1 MHTIIACIDGSA
13 STEAISLAGAWASQ
27 RLAQPL
33 TLLHALEKPATPPAA
48 DLSGAIGLGSREH
61 LLEEL
66 TALDERR
73 ERLALEHGKHLLQA
87 AEAVARGAGA
97 AEVTQRQRHGDLV
110 STLADL
116 EDDTRLVILGRQGED
131 HAAEANAI
139 GSHLESVVRRIQ
151 RPILVTLQAFRPPR
165 SFMIAFDGSA
175 TAQKALDRVAGSPL
189 LAGLP
194 CHLVSVGPLTDD
206 QRRQVAEATGALE
219 AAGFAVTV
227 ATLEGDVQSTWNR
240 YHREQQVDLMVM
252 GAWGHS
258 RIRQF
263 FVGSNTTRMLSQ
275 AEMTLLLLR

>member
-27 RLAQPL
+27 RLEQPL

-87 AEAVARGAGA
+87 AEATARAAGA
-97 AEVTQRQRHGDLV
+97 AEVTQRQRHDDLV
-110 STLADL
+110 GSLAEL
-116 EDDTRLVILGRQGED
+116 EEEARLVILGRQGED
-131 HAAEANAI
+131 HAAEQHAI

-151 RPILVTLQAFRPPR
+151 RPILVTLRAFRPPR

-175 TAQKALDRVAGSPL
+175 TAQKALSRVAGSPL

-194 CHLVSVGPLTDD
+194 CHLVSVGPLSDE
-206 QRRQVAEATGALE
+206 QQHQVNEATATLSS
-219 AAGFAVTV
+219 AGFSVTT
-227 ATLEGDVQSTWNR
+227 ATLEGEVQTALNR

>member
-87 AEAVARGAGA
+87 AEAVARRAGA

-151 RPILVTLQAFRPPR
+151 RPILVTLQVFRPPR

-194 CHLVSVGPLTDD
+194 CHLVSVGPLTED
-206 QRRQVAEATGALE
+206 QRRQVAEATGALQ

-227 ATLEGDVQSTWNR
+227 ATLEGDVQSTLNR

>member
-13 STEAISLAGAWASQ
+13 STGAISLAGAWASQ
-27 RLAQPL
+27 RLEQPL
-33 TLLHALEKPATPPAA
+33 TLLHALEKPPAPPAA
-48 DLSGAIGLGSREH
+48 DLSGTIGLGSREQ

-73 ERLALEHGKHLLQA
+73 EKVALEHGKHLLQA
-87 AEAVARGAGA
+87 AETTAREAGA
-97 AEVTQRQRHGDLV
+97 ANVTQRQRHGDLV
-110 STLADL
+110 GTLADL
-116 EDDTRLVILGRQGED
+116 EADTRLVILGRQGED
-131 HAAEANAI
+131 HAAEAHAI
-139 GSHLESVVRRIQ
+139 GSHLESVVRRIH

-175 TAQKALDRVAGSPL
+175 TAQKALNSVAGSPL

-194 CHLVSVGPLTDD
+194 CHLVSVGPLSDE
-206 QRRQVAEATGALE
+206 QQRQVTQAHTVLMD
-219 AAGFAVTV
+219 AGFQVTV
-227 ATLEGDVQSTWNR
+227 ATLEGEVQGALNR

>member
-1 MHTIIACIDGSA
+1 
-13 STEAISLAGAWASQ
+13 
-27 RLAQPL
+27 
-33 TLLHALEKPATPPAA
+33 
-48 DLSGAIGLGSREH
+48 
-61 LLEEL
+61 
-66 TALDERR
+66 
-73 ERLALEHGKHLLQA
+73 
-87 AEAVARGAGA
+87 
-97 AEVTQRQRHGDLV
+97 
-110 STLADL
+110 
-116 EDDTRLVILGRQGED
+116 
-131 HAAEANAI
+131 
-139 GSHLESVVRRIQ
+139 
-151 RPILVTLQAFRPPR
+151 
-165 SFMIAFDGSA
+165 MIAFDGSA

-227 ATLEGDVQSTWNR
+227 ATLEGDVQSTLNR

>member
-116 EDDTRLVILGRQGED
+116 EDDSRLVILGRQGED

-194 CHLVSVGPLTDD
+194 CHLVSVGPLTED
-206 QRRQVAEATGALE
+206 QRRQVAEATGALQ

-227 ATLEGDVQSTWNR
+227 ATLEGDVQSTLNR